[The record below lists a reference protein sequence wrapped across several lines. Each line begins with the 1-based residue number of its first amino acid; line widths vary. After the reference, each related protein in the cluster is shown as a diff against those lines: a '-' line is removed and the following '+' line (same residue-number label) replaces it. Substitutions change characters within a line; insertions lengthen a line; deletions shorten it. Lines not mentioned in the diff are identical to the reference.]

1 MSTQVV
7 QQTKEV
13 ESDSTNQNE
22 MRITST
28 GKTRSYITYATNLF
42 AEKKYEHVV
51 LKAMGR
57 AIHKTVTI
65 AEIIKRRVAGLHQL
79 TEIDSNK
86 ITDNKDGKEIKRNV
100 SAITIT
106 LSLKQLDAKHIG
118 YQPPIPESEVHPEE
132 RDKHNFDEEEDEEG
146 EEGEE
151 GEQREHRPRGEHR
164 GRGRGG
170 RGGRGGQHSSGEG
183 RFGGNYNKDN
193 GQQRQQN
200 VRRENQQQQF
210 PQQQQQQQQQQMGG
224 NARTTPQA
232 NKVEAKKP
240 SSDQKK

>member
-106 LSLKQLDAKHIG
+106 LSLKQLDSKHIG

-132 RDKHNFDEEEDEEG
+132 RDKHHFEEEEDEG
-146 EEGEE
+146 DEE
-151 GEQREHRPRGEHR
+151 GEQREHRPRGEYR
-164 GRGRGG
+164 GSRGRGG
-170 RGGRGGQHSSGEG
+170 RGGRGGQQHSSGEG
-183 RFGGNYNKDN
+183 RFGGNYNRDN

-200 VRRENQQQQF
+200 FKREGQQQQL
-210 PQQQQQQQQQQMGG
+210 PQQQQQQQVGS
-224 NARTTPQA
+224 NVRTTPQA
-232 NKVEAKKP
+232 NKFDAKKP